1 MFRGLGTLSFGAFLF
16 LFLSFYG
23 FLMSRNTGWRL
34 RALLF
39 VELNFGYSKLVVELG
54 KGGKFLVGYG
64 LG

>member
-1 MFRGLGTLSFGAFLF
+1 
-16 LFLSFYG
+16 
-23 FLMSRNTGWRL
+23 MSRNTGWRL